1 MQNDGDCT
9 RCQMICIDQT
19 TGRKSV
25 EPLRTL
31 AREFKGKIAFGLYLK
46 RENATCERVILNS
59 IVNVT

>member
-1 MQNDGDCT
+1 
-9 RCQMICIDQT
+9 MICIDQT

-46 RENATCERVILNS
+46 RENATCDKIIVNS